1 VTATECIASLEEV
14 ARQMRA
20 DILRQIHW
28 AGSGHPGGSMSCVE
42 ILAALYAHRIRPG
55 CNWIRANGRDRVIL
69 SKGHAAPALYAALA
83 AVGLIPREEL
93 KTLRQLGS
101 RLQGHPDRSRLI
113 EVEMSTGSLGQG
125 LSVSLGL
132 ALAIARQGAPH
143 YSYCILGDGE
153 MNSGQVWEAIM
164 FAGVH
169 KIERLVAILDANG
182 LQNDGSVADI
192 MEIRPYRPK
201 LEAFGWAVTEIDGQ
215 DMAQVVEAVDWA
227 SSEAPGRRPR
237 MIVANTTKGAGVSYM
252 AGRADWHSHSI
263 TDDQLATGLQE
274 LSN

>member
-1 VTATECIASLEEV
+1 MTANDGIAALEGV
-14 ARQMRA
+14 AREIRG
-20 DILRQIHW
+20 DILRQIHA

-42 ILAALYAHRIRPG
+42 ILTALYAHRIRPSG
-55 CNWIRANGRDRVIL
+55 DWVRANARDRVIL

-101 RLQGHPDRSRLI
+101 RLQGHPDKSRMV

-132 ALAIARQGAPH
+132 AVAIARQATPH

-164 FAGVH
+164 YAGVH
-169 KIERLVAILDANG
+169 KVDRLVAILDANG

-192 MEIRPYRPK
+192 MELRPYQPK
-201 LEAFGWAVTEIDGQ
+201 LEAFGWAVMEVDGQ
-215 DMAQVVEAVDWA
+215 DMASVVEAVDWA
-227 SSEAPGRRPR
+227 SSDAPGARPR
-237 MIVANTTKGAGVSYM
+237 MIIANTTKGAGVSYM
-252 AGRADWHSHSI
+252 AGRADWHSHTI
-263 TDDQLATGLQE
+263 TDDQLAAGLQE
-274 LSN
+274 LSL

>member
-1 VTATECIASLEEV
+1 VTVSDGIAYLEDV
-14 ARQMRA
+14 AREMRA

-55 CNWIRANGRDRVIL
+55 SDWIRANGRDRVVL

-83 AVGLIPREEL
+83 AVGLIPKEEL

-101 RLQGHPDRSRLI
+101 RLQGHPDRSRMI

-132 ALAIARQGAPH
+132 ALAIARQGTPH

-169 KIERLVAILDANG
+169 KIDRLVAILDANG
-182 LQNDGSVADI
+182 LQNDGPVAAI

-201 LEAFGWAVTEIDGQ
+201 LEAFGWVVREIDGQ
-215 DMAQVVEAVDWA
+215 DMAQVVAAIDWA
-227 SSEAPGRRPR
+227 SSEAPGQRPR

-252 AGRADWHSHSI
+252 AGRADWHSHTI
-263 TDDQLATGLQE
+263 TDDQLVAGLQE
-274 LSN
+274 LFH